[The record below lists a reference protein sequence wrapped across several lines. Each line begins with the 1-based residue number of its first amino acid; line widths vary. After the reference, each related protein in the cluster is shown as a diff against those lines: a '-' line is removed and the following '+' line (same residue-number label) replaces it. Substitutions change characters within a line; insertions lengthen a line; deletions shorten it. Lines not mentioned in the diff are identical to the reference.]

1 MKRNLAL
8 LLICILLFTITGCG
22 NSENKIDDYI
32 SSVVTTTN
40 DRIEDNNTSE
50 EIVENNANKVSNAEK
65 DFPTIDEYIS
75 ALKVN
80 LNENSIG
87 EGNITNGRYE
97 FYLSEMVE
105 VALVLNT
112 NNEVVNDSF
121 LITGSLSN
129 FADDVINTMGIG
141 VSLMQP
147 FCELCETGNFDTET
161 VLKSIYQKINME
173 IEKNNYKPDF
183 SVEYQF
189 GECKFLMNSIDL
201 GGSIQ
206 FMVTTGYKK

>member
-97 FYLSEMVE
+97 FYLSEMVK

-112 NNEVVNDSF
+112 NNEVVNASF